1 MLFIQ
6 TQSGRKSETG
16 FTVSLIIKS
25 EVTHMQKQDAF
36 RKSLFQIALPVTL
49 QSLLQSS
56 FSVVDQLMIGQL
68 GSVSIAGIGLGGKFA
83 GLFSVLVSAVAV
95 VAGIMIAQHL
105 GKKDLRQ
112 VGRSFYLNLIIA
124 LIIAVVF
131 GTAAIGLP
139 EKILSLYTKDQPT
152 IEMASVYLRIYAL
165 GFLSAAV
172 TTILSTLLRC
182 MDAAVQPLYA
192 SIAAAVVNSGL
203 NYILIFGKLGF
214 PAMGTRGAALATVI
228 SQVCGCAITLIM
240 FWRMRAKRR
249 WNLPFS
255 LQMDRSRW
263 KHYAGI
269 LAPILVCEFFW
280 SLGENVYASIYG
292 HIGTQACAAMTLTN
306 PIQALTIGAL
316 SGVAQASGIMV
327 GKSLGAGEYQ
337 RARQESKK
345 LMLCGF
351 FGSLVLSASILIFA
365 GYYVKIFQVED
376 SVRLMTINILMVYA
390 VISPVKVQNMIL
402 GGGILRS
409 GGRTEYVMYVDLIG
423 TWIFGVP
430 LGALSAFVLHQP
442 IHIVY
447 LMLSLEE
454 CVRLLISLAIF
465 RRNSWMRSLG
475 EEYM

>member
-1 MLFIQ
+1 
-6 TQSGRKSETG
+6 
-16 FTVSLIIKS
+16 
-25 EVTHMQKQDAF
+25 MQKQDAF

-56 FSVVDQLMIGQL
+56 FSVVDQLMTGQL

-83 GLFSVLVSAVAV
+83 GLFSVLVSAVAA

-139 EKILSLYTKDQPT
+139 EKIMSLYTKDQPT

-165 GFLSAAV
+165 GFLPAAV
-172 TTILSTLLRC
+172 TTILSTLLCC

>member
-1 MLFIQ
+1 
-6 TQSGRKSETG
+6 
-16 FTVSLIIKS
+16 
-25 EVTHMQKQDAF
+25 MQKQDAF

-83 GLFSVLVSAVAV
+83 GLFSVLVSAVAA

-139 EKILSLYTKDQPT
+139 EKIMSLYTKDQPT

-165 GFLSAAV
+165 GFLPAAV

>member
-1 MLFIQ
+1 
-6 TQSGRKSETG
+6 
-16 FTVSLIIKS
+16 
-25 EVTHMQKQDAF
+25 MQKQDAF

-83 GLFSVLVSAVAV
+83 GLFSVLVSAVAAV
-95 VAGIMIAQHL
+95 SGIMIAQHL

-165 GFLSAAV
+165 GFLPAAV

>member
-1 MLFIQ
+1 
-6 TQSGRKSETG
+6 
-16 FTVSLIIKS
+16 
-25 EVTHMQKQDAF
+25 MQKQDAF

-56 FSVVDQLMIGQL
+56 FSVVDQLMTGQL

-83 GLFSVLVSAVAV
+83 GLFSVLVSAVAA

-165 GFLSAAV
+165 GFLPAAV

-327 GKSLGAGEYQ
+327 GKSLGAGENQ

>member
-1 MLFIQ
+1 
-6 TQSGRKSETG
+6 
-16 FTVSLIIKS
+16 
-25 EVTHMQKQDAF
+25 MQKQDAF

-83 GLFSVLVSAVAV
+83 GLFSVLVSAVAA

-165 GFLSAAV
+165 GFLPAAV

-351 FGSLVLSASILIFA
+351 FGSLVL
-365 GYYVKIFQVED
+365 
-376 SVRLMTINILMVYA
+376 
-390 VISPVKVQNMIL
+390 
-402 GGGILRS
+402 
-409 GGRTEYVMYVDLIG
+409 
-423 TWIFGVP
+423 
-430 LGALSAFVLHQP
+430 
-442 IHIVY
+442 
-447 LMLSLEE
+447 
-454 CVRLLISLAIF
+454 
-465 RRNSWMRSLG
+465 
-475 EEYM
+475 

>member
-1 MLFIQ
+1 M
-6 TQSGRKSETG
+6 
-16 FTVSLIIKS
+16 SLIIKS
-25 EVTHMQKQDAF
+25 ELTHMQKQDAF

-83 GLFSVLVSAVAV
+83 GLFSVLVSAVAA

-165 GFLSAAV
+165 GFLPAAV

>member
-1 MLFIQ
+1 
-6 TQSGRKSETG
+6 
-16 FTVSLIIKS
+16 
-25 EVTHMQKQDAF
+25 MQKQDAF

-327 GKSLGAGEYQ
+327 GKSLGAGENQ

>member
-1 MLFIQ
+1 
-6 TQSGRKSETG
+6 
-16 FTVSLIIKS
+16 
-25 EVTHMQKQDAF
+25 MQKQDAF

-83 GLFSVLVSAVAV
+83 GLFSVLVSAVAA

-165 GFLSAAV
+165 GFLPAAV
-172 TTILSTLLRC
+172 TTILYTLLRC

>member
-1 MLFIQ
+1 
-6 TQSGRKSETG
+6 
-16 FTVSLIIKS
+16 
-25 EVTHMQKQDAF
+25 MQKQDAF

-83 GLFSVLVSAVAV
+83 GLFSVLVSAVAA

-165 GFLSAAV
+165 GFLPAAV

>member
-1 MLFIQ
+1 
-6 TQSGRKSETG
+6 
-16 FTVSLIIKS
+16 
-25 EVTHMQKQDAF
+25 MQKQDAF

-83 GLFSVLVSAVAV
+83 GLFSVLVSAVAA

-165 GFLSAAV
+165 GFLPAAV

-345 LMLCGF
+345 LILCGF

>member
-1 MLFIQ
+1 
-6 TQSGRKSETG
+6 
-16 FTVSLIIKS
+16 
-25 EVTHMQKQDAF
+25 MQKQDAF

-83 GLFSVLVSAVAV
+83 GLFSVLVSAVAA

-165 GFLSAAV
+165 GFLPAAV

-240 FWRMRAKRR
+240 
-249 WNLPFS
+249 
-255 LQMDRSRW
+255 
-263 KHYAGI
+263 H
-269 LAPILVCEFFW
+269 
-280 SLGENVYASIYG
+280 
-292 HIGTQACAAMTLTN
+292 T
-306 PIQALTIGAL
+306 
-316 SGVAQASGIMV
+316 
-327 GKSLGAGEYQ
+327 
-337 RARQESKK
+337 
-345 LMLCGF
+345 
-351 FGSLVLSASILIFA
+351 
-365 GYYVKIFQVED
+365 
-376 SVRLMTINILMVYA
+376 
-390 VISPVKVQNMIL
+390 
-402 GGGILRS
+402 
-409 GGRTEYVMYVDLIG
+409 
-423 TWIFGVP
+423 
-430 LGALSAFVLHQP
+430 
-442 IHIVY
+442 
-447 LMLSLEE
+447 
-454 CVRLLISLAIF
+454 
-465 RRNSWMRSLG
+465 
-475 EEYM
+475 

>member
-1 MLFIQ
+1 
-6 TQSGRKSETG
+6 
-16 FTVSLIIKS
+16 
-25 EVTHMQKQDAF
+25 MQKQDAF

-56 FSVVDQLMIGQL
+56 FSVVDQLMTGQL

-83 GLFSVLVSAVAV
+83 GLFSVLVSAVAA

-165 GFLSAAV
+165 GFLPAAV

>member
-1 MLFIQ
+1 
-6 TQSGRKSETG
+6 
-16 FTVSLIIKS
+16 
-25 EVTHMQKQDAF
+25 MQKQDAF

-56 FSVVDQLMIGQL
+56 FSVVDQLMTGQL

-83 GLFSVLVSAVAV
+83 GLFSVLVSAVAA

-139 EKILSLYTKDQPT
+139 EKIMSLYTKDQPT

-165 GFLSAAV
+165 GFLPAAV

>member
-1 MLFIQ
+1 
-6 TQSGRKSETG
+6 
-16 FTVSLIIKS
+16 
-25 EVTHMQKQDAF
+25 MQKQDAF

-83 GLFSVLVSAVAV
+83 GLFSVLVSAVAA
-95 VAGIMIAQHL
+95 VARIIIAQHL

-165 GFLSAAV
+165 GFLPAAV

>member
-1 MLFIQ
+1 
-6 TQSGRKSETG
+6 
-16 FTVSLIIKS
+16 
-25 EVTHMQKQDAF
+25 MQKQDAF

-56 FSVVDQLMIGQL
+56 FSVVDQLMTGQL

-83 GLFSVLVSAVAV
+83 GLFSVLVSAVAA

-165 GFLSAAV
+165 GFLPAAV

-214 PAMGTRGAALATVI
+214 PAMGTRGAALTTVI

-390 VISPVKVQNMIL
+390 VISPMKVQNMIL

>member
-1 MLFIQ
+1 
-6 TQSGRKSETG
+6 
-16 FTVSLIIKS
+16 
-25 EVTHMQKQDAF
+25 MQKQDAF

-56 FSVVDQLMIGQL
+56 FSVVDQLMTGQL

-83 GLFSVLVSAVAV
+83 GLFSVLVSAVAA

-165 GFLSAAV
+165 GFLPAAV

-351 FGSLVLSASILIFA
+351 FGALVLSASILIFA

>member
-1 MLFIQ
+1 
-6 TQSGRKSETG
+6 
-16 FTVSLIIKS
+16 
-25 EVTHMQKQDAF
+25 MQKQDAF
-36 RKSLFQIALPVTL
+36 RKSLFLIALPVTV

-83 GLFSVLVSAVAV
+83 GLFSVLVSAVAA

-165 GFLSAAV
+165 GFLPAAV

-255 LQMDRSRW
+255 LQMDKSGW
-263 KHYAGI
+263 KQYTGI

>member
-1 MLFIQ
+1 
-6 TQSGRKSETG
+6 
-16 FTVSLIIKS
+16 
-25 EVTHMQKQDAF
+25 MQKQDAF

-83 GLFSVLVSAVAV
+83 GLFSVLVSAVAA

-124 LIIAVVF
+124 LIIVVVF

-165 GFLSAAV
+165 GFLPAAV

>member
-1 MLFIQ
+1 
-6 TQSGRKSETG
+6 
-16 FTVSLIIKS
+16 
-25 EVTHMQKQDAF
+25 MQKQDAF

-83 GLFSVLVSAVAV
+83 RLFSVLVSAVAA

-165 GFLSAAV
+165 GFLPAAV

-475 EEYM
+475 EDYM

>member
-1 MLFIQ
+1 
-6 TQSGRKSETG
+6 
-16 FTVSLIIKS
+16 
-25 EVTHMQKQDAF
+25 MQKQDAF

-56 FSVVDQLMIGQL
+56 FSVVDQLMTGQL

-83 GLFSVLVSAVAV
+83 GLFSVLVSAVAA

-165 GFLSAAV
+165 GFLPAAV

-345 LMLCGF
+345 LMVCGF

>member
-1 MLFIQ
+1 
-6 TQSGRKSETG
+6 
-16 FTVSLIIKS
+16 
-25 EVTHMQKQDAF
+25 MQKQDAF

-83 GLFSVLVSAVAV
+83 GLFSVLVSAVAA

-165 GFLSAAV
+165 GFLPAAV

-214 PAMGTRGAALATVI
+214 PAMGSRGAALATVI

>member
-1 MLFIQ
+1 
-6 TQSGRKSETG
+6 
-16 FTVSLIIKS
+16 
-25 EVTHMQKQDAF
+25 MQKQDAF

-83 GLFSVLVSAVAV
+83 GLFSVLVSAVAA
-95 VAGIMIAQHL
+95 VAGIIIAQHL

-124 LIIAVVF
+124 LIIVVVF

-165 GFLSAAV
+165 GFLPAAV

>member
-1 MLFIQ
+1 
-6 TQSGRKSETG
+6 
-16 FTVSLIIKS
+16 
-25 EVTHMQKQDAF
+25 MQKQDAF

-83 GLFSVLVSAVAV
+83 GLFSVLVSAVAA
-95 VAGIMIAQHL
+95 VAGIIIAQHL

-165 GFLSAAV
+165 GFLPAAV

>member
-1 MLFIQ
+1 
-6 TQSGRKSETG
+6 
-16 FTVSLIIKS
+16 
-25 EVTHMQKQDAF
+25 MQKQDAF
-36 RKSLFQIALPVTL
+36 RKSLFHIALPVTL

-83 GLFSVLVSAVAV
+83 GLFSVLVSAVAA

-165 GFLSAAV
+165 GFLPAAV

>member
-1 MLFIQ
+1 
-6 TQSGRKSETG
+6 
-16 FTVSLIIKS
+16 
-25 EVTHMQKQDAF
+25 MQKQDAF

-83 GLFSVLVSAVAV
+83 GLFSVLVSAVAA

-165 GFLSAAV
+165 GFLPAAV

-228 SQVCGCAITLIM
+228 SQVCGCAITHIM

>member
-1 MLFIQ
+1 
-6 TQSGRKSETG
+6 
-16 FTVSLIIKS
+16 
-25 EVTHMQKQDAF
+25 MQKQDAF

-56 FSVVDQLMIGQL
+56 FSVVDQLMTGQL

-83 GLFSVLVSAVAV
+83 GLFSVLVSAVAA

-165 GFLSAAV
+165 GFLPAAV

-240 FWRMRAKRR
+240 FWRMWAKRR